1 MLYSEPMNFLTARRD
16 SRVKALARSTIRASA
31 HGRLEADEIIDLRA
45 HLVRCVVFGE
55 VGVDDRVL
63 YLRWDGRG
71 LLVREI
77 IHGVVTTAYSIE
89 GSLSVRDF
97 ALELAVIDG
106 IISNIELRAAERAR
120 CRLRA

>member
-106 IISNIELRAAERAR
+106 IISNIELRAAERAQ